1 MNVQRQL
8 QLMLVGAL
16 ILGVLFGYWY
26 GRSRPHHDRTK
37 GAASVLVVG
46 CIDPRYA
53 ADLAWHLNHDQGL
66 HADYDLITFAGASL
80 GILQSQYPGWQ
91 TMFFDHV
98 GLALALHNITE
109 VWCFDHMDCGM
120 YKATLNLK
128 TDEDHSLHV
137 KKMLELKKLIA
148 AKHPELKFK
157 GFIIEKSGSIS
168 PAV

>member
-1 MNVQRQL
+1 
-8 QLMLVGAL
+8 
-16 ILGVLFGYWY
+16 
-26 GRSRPHHDRTK
+26 
-37 GAASVLVVG
+37 
-46 CIDPRYA
+46 
-53 ADLAWHLNHDQGL
+53 
-66 HADYDLITFAGASL
+66 
-80 GILQSQYPGWQ
+80 
-91 TMFFDHV
+91 MFFDHV

-137 KKMLELKKLIA
+137 KKMTELKKLIA